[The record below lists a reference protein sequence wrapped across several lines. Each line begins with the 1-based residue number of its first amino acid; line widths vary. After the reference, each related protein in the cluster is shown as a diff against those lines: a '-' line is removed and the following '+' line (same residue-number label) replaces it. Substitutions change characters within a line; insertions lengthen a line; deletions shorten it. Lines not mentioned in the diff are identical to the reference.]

1 MKKIGKK
8 KYPKGTIVMNIVAV
22 FLIIYSLIATF
33 KSIKY
38 LKQYFSN
45 YGVNVKQNIGDCIPY
60 IMTNVVVYLIYAG
73 LFIAAGLIYKEVK
86 NINANHCDIEVE
98 NNEIDEISISEV
110 SNEQKDDL
118 YDNIESE
125 DNIKKLEAVDE
136 PTK

>member
-1 MKKIGKK
+1 MKKTGKK
-8 KYPKGTIVMNIVAV
+8 KYPKGTVIMNIVAV
-22 FLIIYSLIATF
+22 FLIIYSIIATF

-86 NINANHCDIEVE
+86 IINANRCDIEVE
-98 NNEIDEISISEV
+98 NDEIDEISITEV
-110 SNEQKDDL
+110 TNDKKDDL
-118 YDNIESE
+118 YDNIANEE
-125 DNIKKLEAVDE
+125 NIKKVEAVNE
-136 PTK
+136 PAK